1 VLTKSQ
7 NIGDF
12 RTELSLVFS
21 FFLKKPSGDLW
32 QKVPKSQKIRYF
44 LILLEFFAMSSIL
57 INIALRP
64 KKGLKKR
71 RYRCWKKNIENG
83 DKDFWF

>member
-44 LILLEFFAMSSIL
+44 LLLLEFFAMSSIL

-71 RYRCWKKNIENG
+71 RYRCLKKNIENG